1 MTITRVRQVQ
11 VAPSPESHNG
21 TNHAAKERSDPRN
34 ELRTSRCVKYSMFFK
49 NMFFLLCGVF
59 IGAIGIVALQ
69 EKGKL
74 HGKLDGLFLDPA
86 ALMLTVGVVI
96 FIVSFCGALGALR
109 ENKCLLRFFYA
120 CIILI
125 ILLQVAVGLAAYF
138 AKNSIK
144 QKVDDIFQ
152 DAILKYQD
160 DPDLQSLID
169 YMQSELKCCGS
180 IQAEDWSKNP
190 YFNCSAEY
198 KESTTHIYGSFCS
211 VPFSCCKK
219 DQLNRM
225 CGFGIFTR
233 KYDLDQREEKIY
245 MTGCLEALETWFKDH
260 VMYAGIIGGLVL
272 VLQIIAV
279 RLAFRMISEINEIIK
294 WRDRF

>member
-11 VAPSPESHNG
+11 VAPENPNG
-21 TNHAAKERSDPRN
+21 TANHAKSDPSN

-120 CIILI
+120 SIILI

-138 AKNSIK
+138 AKNSLK
-144 QKVDDIFQ
+144 QKVDDVFQ

-160 DPDLQSLID
+160 DPDLESLID
-169 YMQSELKCCGS
+169 YIQLELKCCGS
-180 IQAEDWSKNP
+180 IKAEDWSKNP
-190 YFNCSAEY
+190 YFNCSAAD

-211 VPFSCCKK
+211 VPFSCCRE

-225 CGFGIFTR
+225 CGFGIFT
-233 KYDLDQREEKIY
+233 KQYDFVEREEKIY
-245 MTGCLEALETWFKDH
+245 TTGCLEALETWFKDH
-260 VMYAGIIGGLVL
+260 AMYAGIVGGFVL
-272 VLQIIAV
+272 VLQVISV
-279 RLAFRMISEINEIIK
+279 RLAFRMISEIDEIIK